1 LFDARSRRRSR
12 VFACALQRCV
22 SFEQESAVVVAAG
35 VQRIHVVDFVDRR
48 VVLRVVVAL
57 ASPLH

>member
-1 LFDARSRRRSR
+1 
-12 VFACALQRCV
+12 
-22 SFEQESAVVVAAG
+22 VVVAAG